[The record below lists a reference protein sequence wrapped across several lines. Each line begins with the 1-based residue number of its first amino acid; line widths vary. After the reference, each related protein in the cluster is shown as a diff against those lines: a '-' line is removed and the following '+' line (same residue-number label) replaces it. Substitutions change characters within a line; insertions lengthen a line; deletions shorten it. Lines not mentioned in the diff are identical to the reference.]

1 MTLRLKSQGK
11 LLFRMPFKP
20 ITHMCVNMYEHKNK
34 EKEKQESII
43 SE

>member
-1 MTLRLKSQGK
+1 
-11 LLFRMPFKP
+11 MPFKP

-43 SE
+43 SEWDKKYEIIKWSTSK